1 MDAAAPAVKIAISAA
16 RPLLADRR
24 YFISV
29 VTDVLIKHQEQ
40 SAVPV
45 FHTHTQ
51 THRLCVHSVYSSHV
65 CKCKNITVFMN
76 TGTHT
81 QTQLQFS
88 SSITCQHLPW
98 KFHAV
103 YNVHLMCCCL
113 KQWRQRLVC
122 VSVCAFLHVCV
133 YSHHM
138 VFERVNHIMFPKGCV
153 CVVVVGLQTSFAHR
167 TMAKV
172 IVCKCKLTSMHP
184 LPDFCEYVCE
194 CACVCC
200 VCVCVIKYG
209 Y

>member
-103 YNVHLMCCCL
+103 YNVHLMCCRL

-153 CVVVVGLQTSFAHR
+153 CVWWWWGCRPLLL
-167 TMAKV
+167 
-172 IVCKCKLTSMHP
+172 IVQWPKWLYANASWPQCTLCLISVNMCVSVP
-184 LPDFCEYVCE
+184 A
-194 CACVCC
+194 CA

>member
-103 YNVHLMCCCL
+103 YNVHLMCCRL

-138 VFERVNHIMFPKGCV
+138 VFERVNHIMFPKGVCVCGGGGVADLFCSSYNGQSDCMQMQADLNAPFAWFLWICVWVCLRVLCV
-153 CVVVVGLQTSFAHR
+153 CVL
-167 TMAKV
+167 
-172 IVCKCKLTSMHP
+172 
-184 LPDFCEYVCE
+184 
-194 CACVCC
+194 
-200 VCVCVIKYG
+200 
-209 Y
+209 